1 MRDSLISCVVV
12 GGTLNGLG
20 VVRSLAHG
28 GMAIYVVDTTSNC
41 SAGWSR
47 HCKFVRSPRV
57 EGPDL
62 IDTLVSLG
70 RRLGS
75 RPVLFLT
82 SDDGVNAVSAHRE
95 QIEPLYR
102 ISLPSREV
110 LDALADKT
118 LFQALAEREGFA
130 VPKGIAITNAAE
142 LDLLQTLSPP
152 VIIKP
157 ADKTLVLG
165 GQVERA
171 VRANSLA
178 EAHSAAARMLQR
190 APRVIA
196 QEWIDGQDSD
206 IYFSLFGCD
215 RLGNLIGLFCGRKV
229 VCAPPEIGITAICIA
244 APEAADELKAQTLNF
259 IGHVNYRGLGSLEF
273 KRDRRTGRF
282 IIIEP
287 TVGRTD
293 WQEEIATLCGVNL
306 PLRTYWAEI
315 DRPRESAPE
324 SLKAVA
330 WRSSIEYRVPPAALP
345 RGTRVVDG
353 HFRWLDPLPAFYYY
367 GFQYGAAR
375 LWRRAKSL
383 MSVLG

>member
-1 MRDSLISCVVV
+1 MRGSLTPCVVV

-20 VVRSLAHG
+20 VVRSLSHG
-28 GMAIYVVDTTSNC
+28 GMPIYVVDTSWYC
-41 SAGWSR
+41 AAGWSR
-47 HCKFVRSPRV
+47 HCKFVRTPRV

-70 RRLGS
+70 RRLAG

-82 SDDGVNAVSAHRE
+82 SDDAVNAVSAHRE

-102 ISLPSREV
+102 ISLPSREI

-118 LFQALAEREGFA
+118 LFQTLAEREGFA
-130 VPKGIAITNAAE
+130 VPKGVAVTNTAE
-142 LDLLQTLSPP
+142 LSLLQTLTPP
-152 VIIKP
+152 LIIKP

-178 EAHSAAARMLQR
+178 EAQAAATQILQR

-229 VCAPPEIGITAICIA
+229 VCTPPEIGITAVCVA
-244 APEAADELKAQTLNF
+244 APEVADELKAQTVHF
-259 IGHVNYRGLGSLEF
+259 IGRVNYRGLGSLEF
-273 KRDRRTGRF
+273 KRDSRTGRF

-306 PLRTYWAEI
+306 PLRTYWAEL
-315 DRPRESAPE
+315 DQPRETASE
-324 SLKAVA
+324 SPKAVA
-330 WRSSIEYRVPPAALP
+330 WRSSIEHRVPPAALP
-345 RGTRVVDG
+345 RGTPIVDG

-367 GFQYGAAR
+367 GFHYGASR
-375 LWRRAKSL
+375 LWRRAKGI